1 MSTSTTPRP
10 TLRRKVV
17 ALTVAGLGIAGLGL
31 ASAAQLNLT
40 AGALGAGTTVVASCD
55 SDGVAVAFTNAFAAA
70 AKGYTVTEVKLSG
83 VAAACAGQ
91 TVKVDLLNT
100 DPTDGST
107 GASLGQVTATVPAS
121 GGAATRDSSGSVS
134 VMTAMRIEGTPVET
148 RRANPGAPSGPIG

>member
-1 MSTSTTPRP
+1 MSPTLTAKRP

-55 SDGVAVAFTNAFAAA
+55 NDGVAVAFTNAFAAA

-100 DPTDGST
+100 DPTDGSV
-107 GASLGQVTATVPAS
+107 GASLGQVTATVGTS
-121 GGAATRDSSGSVS
+121 GGNVTLAVPGPVKAADVKGVAVVIAS
-134 VMTAMRIEGTPVET
+134 
-148 RRANPGAPSGPIG
+148 

>member
-1 MSTSTTPRP
+1 MSTSTAPRRP
-10 TLRRKVV
+10 ALRRKVV

-83 VAAACAGQ
+83 VAAGCAGQ

-100 DPTDGST
+100 DPADGST
-107 GASLGQVTATVPAS
+107 GASLGQVTGTVAAS
-121 GGAATRDSSGSVS
+121 GGSVTLAVPGSVKAADVKGVAVVIAS
-134 VMTAMRIEGTPVET
+134 
-148 RRANPGAPSGPIG
+148 